1 MFKLFTKKQTTDSA
15 LEFGKKAEKRAVKFL
30 KKSGLKVLE
39 QNYHSRFGEID
50 IIAEDKDILHFVE
63 VKATNAEYDPL
74 YRITTIKMEKIIKTV
89 EFYLLK
95 NNVQKEYQIDAV
107 VIHKNKLEWIKN
119 ICY

>member
-1 MFKLFTKKQTTDSA
+1 MFKLFTKKQTADSV
-15 LEFGKKAEKRAVKFL
+15 LNFGKKAEKKAAKFL
-30 KKSGLKVLE
+30 KKNGLKILK

-50 IIAEDKDILHFVE
+50 IIAEDKDILHFIE

-74 YRITTIKMEKIIKTV
+74 HRITVAKMEKIIKTV

-95 NNVQKEYQIDAV
+95 NDVQKEYQIDAV
-107 VIHKNKLEWIKN
+107 IIDKNRVEWIKN

>member
-1 MFKLFTKKQTTDSA
+1 MFKLFTKKKTA
-15 LEFGKKAEKRAVKFL
+15 NNAIEFGKEAEKRAVKFL
-30 KKSGLKVLE
+30 KKNGLEVLE

-50 IIAEDKDILHFVE
+50 IIAQDKNILHFIE

-74 YRITTIKMEKIIKTV
+74 YRITTAKMEKIIKTV

-95 NNVQKEYQIDAV
+95 NSIQKEYQIDAV
-107 VIHKNKLEWIKN
+107 IVNKGEIEWIKN